1 MDHFEQELARMMR
14 DGREDAPFE
23 DRHRHRLRVAV
34 RARQRTRTAWLATG
48 SALTVAGLGIA
59 LTVLSNSLAD
69 GGPTG
74 PPPRPVVSAESV
86 PAPSTAR
93 LPPTAPA
100 ETSTPPTP
108 STARAAPL
116 GLRAPSSGGVQ

>member
-34 RARQRTRTAWLATG
+34 RARQRTRTAWMATG
-48 SALTVAGLGIA
+48 SVLTVAGLGVA
-59 LTVLSNSLAD
+59 LTVLSNSLAG

-74 PPPRPVVSAESV
+74 PLPRPVTSAESV

-93 LPPTAPA
+93 LAPTAPT
-100 ETSTPPTP
+100 ET
-108 STARAAPL
+108 STARAAPF
-116 GLRAPSSGGVQ
+116 GLRAPGSGGVQ